1 LNLVITDMKQD
12 LERILKPLSTDEKLD
27 VIEYLTASLREN
39 DVPLTEAQR
48 KIVREREVIYKTGN
62 TELHSWEDVKKS
74 IH

>member
-1 LNLVITDMKQD
+1 MKQD
-12 LERILKPLSTDEKLD
+12 LEKILKPLSTDEKLD
-27 VIEYLTASLREN
+27 VIEYLTDSLREK

-48 KIVREREVIYKTGN
+48 KIIREREVIYKIGG